1 MKLFSSLAMLPLV
14 TLVSARL
21 GAAPPGPRNA
31 APRPSWA
38 ALSEPELVLNQVGTP
53 EHWPFE
59 ALLIGPVSAVMP
71 PFGEVVEVSTGKVV
85 ARATLGRPRADP
97 GTGDTVISVR
107 LPPLRVRGPYQVRV
121 GAARSPVFSLGPE
134 GLVDLERLLLRSFY
148 LQRCGHELDDRLTGA
163 HHAACHLEDARL
175 SGDDQAAALAA
186 TGGWHD
192 AGDYGKYVATTAV
205 AIGRVLHA
213 YERDPEHYAFDNLDI
228 PESGNG
234 IPDVLDEMTVGLD
247 WMLAMQRADGAVH
260 RKVGGRQWP
269 KKLIPERD
277 VQPRLAY
284 GISSPE
290 TAKAA
295 AAWALGA
302 RVLRGSHPD
311 RAQRY
316 LAAARRAW
324 AWLEANPE
332 QVFDWREGDD
342 SGSGPYRSNEVDREE
357 SLLHDRDD
365 RLWAVTELAIT
376 TREPALLARASQGAA
391 RAPVNLYEWKDA
403 SLLALGY
410 YLWHPALTDQR
421 ALARGIAARL
431 SKRAQAPLANARA
444 SGYRIANQ
452 RFVWGSNKMTVEEGV
467 LMCLA
472 YRQTKRPALLA
483 AARDQLHYV
492 LGRNHFGTSFVSG
505 VGERSVRQVTHIFA
519 EAANLELPGLFVGGP
534 NDAEQSNIAPRGL
547 GPRSWTD
554 DRRSYATNEYA
565 IDYNASLIG
574 LLAALR
580 TECPK

>member
-1 MKLFSSLAMLPLV
+1 MKLFSSLAMLPLL

-21 GAAPPGPRNA
+21 GAAPPGPSKP
-31 APRPSWA
+31 APRPGWA
-38 ALSEPELVLNQVGTP
+38 ALAAPELVLNQVGAP
-53 EHWPFE
+53 GHWPLE
-59 ALLIGPVSAVMP
+59 ALLIGPPLSPAP
-71 PFGEVVEVSTGKVV
+71 PFGEVIELSTGKVV

-97 GTGDTVISVR
+97 GSGDLVATVR
-107 LPPLRVRGPYQVRV
+107 WPALRAGQYQVRV
-121 GAARSPVFSLGPE
+121 GEVRSSVFSIGPE
-134 GLVDLERLLLRSFY
+134 VYDNLERLLLRSFY

-163 HHAACHLEDARL
+163 HHAACHLDDAHL
-175 SGDDQAAALAA
+175 SGEGEPAKVRA

-213 YERDPEHYAFDNLDI
+213 YERDPSRYAFDNLDL

-234 IPDVLDEMTVGLD
+234 IPDVLDEMIVGLD
-247 WMLAMQRADGAVH
+247 WMLTMQRADGAVH

-269 KKLIPERD
+269 KKLTPERD
-277 VQPRLAY
+277 AQQRLVY
-284 GISSPE
+284 GITSPE

-295 AAWALGA
+295 AAWALAA
-302 RVLRGSHPD
+302 RVLRGSQPE
-311 RAQRY
+311 RAERY
-316 LAAARRAW
+316 LTAARRAW
-324 AWLEANPE
+324 TWLEANPE
-332 QVFDWREGDD
+332 QVFEWREGDD

-365 RLWAVTELAIT
+365 RLWAVTELALT
-376 TREPALLARASQGAA
+376 TRAPELLARAAQAAA

-410 YLWHPALTDQR
+410 YLWHPALADQR
-421 ALARGIAARL
+421 ALAQSIAARL
-431 SKRAQAPLANARA
+431 VKRAQAPLANARA
-444 SGYRIANQ
+444 SGFRIANQ

-472 YRQTKRPALLA
+472 YRQTRRPALLA

-505 VGERSVRQVTHIFA
+505 VGERSVRQVMHIFG

-547 GPRSWTD
+547 GQRSWID

>member
-1 MKLFSSLAMLPLV
+1 MKLLSSLVMAPLL

-21 GAAPPGPRNA
+21 GAAPPGPSKA
-31 APRPSWA
+31 APRPPWA
-38 ALSEPELVLNQVGTP
+38 ALTEPELVVNQVGAP
-53 EHWPFE
+53 GHWPLE
-59 ALLIGPVSAVMP
+59 ALLIGPARAP
-71 PFGEVVEVSTGKVV
+71 APLAGEVVELATGKVV
-85 ARATLGRPRADP
+85 GRAALGRPRTDP
-97 GTGDTVISVR
+97 GTGDTVIAVR
-107 LPPLRVRGPYQVRV
+107 LPTLRTPGTYQVRV
-121 GAARSPVFSLGPE
+121 GAMRSAGFTVGPDA
-134 GLVDLERLLLRSFY
+134 LDALERLLLRSFY
-148 LQRCGHELDDRLTGA
+148 LQRCGHALDDRLTGA
-163 HHAACHLEDARL
+163 HHAACHTEDAH
-175 SGDDQAAALAA
+175 SAEGVALGA

-213 YERDPEHYAFDNLDI
+213 YERDPAHYAFDDLDL

-247 WMLAMQRADGAVH
+247 WLLTMQRGDGAVH

-269 KKLIPERD
+269 KKLSPERD
-277 VQPRLAY
+277 TQRRYAY

-302 RVLRGSHPD
+302 RVLADTHPE
-311 RAQRY
+311 RAARY

-324 AWLEANPE
+324 AWLEEHPE

-342 SGSGPYRSNEVDREE
+342 SGSGPYRSNQVDREE

-365 RLWAVTELAIT
+365 RLWAVTELALT
-376 TREPALLARASQGAA
+376 TGEPALLTRAAQAAA

-410 YLWHPALTDQR
+410 YAWHPALAKER
-421 ALARGIAARL
+421 GLAQAIAARL
-431 SKRAQAPLANARA
+431 IKRAQAPLANARA

-472 YRQTKRPALLA
+472 YRLTKRPALLA

-505 VGERSVRQVTHIFA
+505 VGERAVRHVTHIFA
-519 EAANLELPGLFVGGP
+519 EVANLELPGLFVGGP

-547 GPRSWTD
+547 GPRSWVD

-565 IDYNASLIG
+565 IDYNASLLG

-580 TECPK
+580 TECPR